1 MEETFNFPTLTCAHC
16 GETFDAPP
24 WPRIRCPYCGVLG
37 YPDRAG
43 LNLLP
48 LSWECRVCGTVNDG
62 TTNFCLNCGAGLT
75 SRCLRCEG
83 PVYTVVCERCG
94 AHQDRLLRY
103 MAAEMHRATWV
114 PLIRAHAQEQRAR
127 PITHEVPPGA
137 VGERDASDRREDRP
151 AQEQGTGRE
160 KRRVQWGWVWIVAG
174 VGLLAWSNR
183 EPIAAA
189 LSTTVTGLD
198 ISFATGNAF
207 LGQLQAWWW
216 AFVSS
221 LGRLGELSRDDPEYA
236 YLFATGIFTLALL
249 PVLFLLLRRL
259 IDRLFP

>member
-1 MEETFNFPTLTCAHC
+1 MEETFNSPTLSCAHC

-48 LSWECRVCGTVNDG
+48 LSWECQACGAVNDG

-127 PITHEVPPGA
+127 STAREVSPGT
-137 VGERDASDRREDRP
+137 GDERDTSDRQAGRP
-151 AQEQGTGRE
+151 AQAGRE
-160 KRRVQWGWVWIVAG
+160 KRRVQWGWVWIVVG
-174 VGLLAWSNR
+174 IGLLAWSNR

-189 LSTTVTGLD
+189 LSTVVAGLD
-198 ISFATGNAF
+198 TSFTAGSTL
-207 LGQLQAWWW
+207 LGHLQAWWW

-236 YLFATGIFTLALL
+236 YLFATGIFTLVLL